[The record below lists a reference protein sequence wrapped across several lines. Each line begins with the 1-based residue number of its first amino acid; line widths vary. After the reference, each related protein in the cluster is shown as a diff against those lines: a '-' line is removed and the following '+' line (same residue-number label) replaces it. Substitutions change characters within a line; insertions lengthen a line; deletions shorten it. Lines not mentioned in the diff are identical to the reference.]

1 MCTCTHARGMQQ
13 SILLQSSKIWP
24 KTTKCGTSIHFW
36 NQWHKSKT
44 QIPNSIF
51 ATSDWVAEPLIFQVA
66 DSISG
71 STPWRALFTEFVL
84 LFWCGILR
92 GSQWSSPWHHPPSA
106 VYLQFLY
113 QRFPLLTQKCAFRLH
128 PCCIVCSTKRLAAF
142 VQNSLRKVDLLSWF
156 HHWHQ
161 HFASV
166 ALLIQMTS
174 ILRRVL
180 LHWQHIFAPCCC
192 LLIDIFVA
200 LAHS

>member
-71 STPWRALFTEFVL
+71 STFCPTYMTDCVEKKSTNSMKSALHGVCTVVLMWNSTWQPVVFTMA
-84 LFWCGILR
+84 
-92 GSQWSSPWHHPPSA
+92 PPSECRLSPISVPA
-106 VYLQFLY
+106 VSPTDPKVCFLTAS
-113 QRFPLLTQKCAFRLH
+113 LLYCMFYKKTG
-128 PCCIVCSTKRLAAF
+128 CICPKLTEKSGFAVMISSLASTF
-142 VQNSLRKVDLLSWF
+142 
-156 HHWHQ
+156 
-161 HFASV
+161 
-166 ALLIQMTS
+166 
-174 ILRRVL
+174 
-180 LHWQHIFAPCCC
+180 C
-192 LLIDIFVA
+192 
-200 LAHS
+200 